1 MTNEVEGERNQHN
14 NDEKEEEEQ
23 QQQKM
28 PPMKQRLTQSQ
39 MEFFLDYN
47 PITLKAVE
55 YKICSCARP
64 HMRGFHLAWTSFLV
78 AFIAWFSIAPLAPAI
93 KETLGLKKSDLLWAN
108 ISSVLST
115 VFARFAVG
123 PVMDHVGPRKSQA
136 FILMFAAIPT
146 CFAGLIQDVV
156 GLCIIRGLIGVAGAA
171 FVGCQ
176 FWCTLMFEKEIA
188 GTVNAT
194 AGGWG
199 NLGGGLTQALM
210 VGIFSMNT
218 ASPGCDQECG
228 WRNAFFIPAFALM
241 LASVLILFLGDDC
254 PQGHYI
260 PPVVQETTTTTT
272 TTTTQHAIQ
281 SNTDQKK
288 MKRRKAH
295 IADVAGN
302 PQVWALV
309 LQYACCFGMEL
320 HVNNTIALYY
330 YDRFGLGIT
339 TAGLVASLFGLTNI
353 FARAWGGMISDLC
366 YKHWGMNG
374 RKYSLVCLACSEGV
388 LLIVFS
394 RMPTLP
400 SSITMMVIFSVV
412 VQATE
417 GSTFGIVPYVDP
429 LNSGGVCGFVG
440 AGGNIGAVV
449 WGLVFLSTPN
459 FSDGYMILGFVVLCV
474 GLLGI
479 PTIRTTHYDTMSHKR
494 SKHNQSSA
502 LQLGSLDSKNDN
514 SVTKQEML

>member
-188 GTVNAT
+188 GSVNAI

-260 PPVVQETTTTTT
+260 PPVVQETTTT

-429 LNSGGVCGFVG
+429 LNSGGVM
-440 AGGNIGAVV
+440 NEPYGAVLPV
-449 WGLVFLSTPN
+449 VVTDSGSISRYIVLVLVRLVVVVVVVAQQR
-459 FSDGYMILGFVVLCV
+459 IL
-474 GLLGI
+474 
-479 PTIRTTHYDTMSHKR
+479 RTTH
-494 SKHNQSSA
+494 SS
-502 LQLGSLDSKNDN
+502 S
-514 SVTKQEML
+514 E